1 MSNRQWLKD
10 LATTEKG
17 TWMTAVLPAH
27 LDGLH
32 RLETRHTVYVF
43 EDGECTEVVRRGAP
57 EEDRETAMVG
67 MRIVGWLL
75 EVEGTRRLVGTWR
88 PGARAILWRAPRVG
102 ERESKIALTSPSF
115 GFVRCEPD
123 DDEWDLVT
131 TEYDPRARP
140 SLPPRPTATG
150 SFARLGSPQPPA

>member
-17 TWMTAVLPAH
+17 AWMTAVLPAH
-27 LDGLH
+27 LEGAR

-43 EDGECTEVVRRGAP
+43 DDGECTEVVRRDAP
-57 EEDRETAMVG
+57 EQVETSLVG

-75 EVEGTRRLVGTWR
+75 EVEGARRLVRTWR

-102 ERESKIALTSPSF
+102 ERDSKIAVTSPSF
-115 GFVRCEPD
+115 GFVSEPT

-131 TEYDPRARP
+131 TEYVPRSRP
-140 SLPPRPTATG
+140 SLAPRATASG
-150 SFARLGSPQPPA
+150 SFAPQPPA